1 MRVSKVSLWHLR
13 PSSDARPRVLS
24 WTRGGEEVGITLEGG
39 AEGGRLRTVM
49 EGGWDWHGWTDTQMT
64 RIDRSAEESRGAEA
78 SPEEAL
84 SD

>member
-1 MRVSKVSLWHLR
+1 MRGRGCFV
-13 PSSDARPRVLS
+13 DAGG
-24 WTRGGEEVGITLEGG
+24 RGGRHYI
-39 AEGGRLRTVM
+39 GRRGE

-64 RIDRSAEESRGAEA
+64 RIDRSAEDSRGAEA